1 MGGQRHS
8 AGRTWRVAAFS
19 VLLGLVA
26 RSAQANDINHKYE
39 DGESVV
45 VWVNKVGPWYNPQ
58 ESYPYYRLP
67 YCVPPMAEG
76 AKKKRPSGLGEILA
90 GNELRNGGID
100 IKFKVPEAKKALCT
114 TVLDEKKAALFRN
127 AVEQNYLANL
137 YVDDLPVYGPVGK
150 MVEGDSP
157 TKNEPRVY
165 LRQRYRIHYNE
176 NRIIRVVMELDDL
189 TAFAP
194 GDTLEF
200 SFEVEWEQSWTPFEK
215 RFEFYLDRTFFEH
228 DIHWFSIF
236 NSFMMVIFLCGLVS
250 LILVRTL
257 KNDFAK
263 YTADDDDLE
272 GPDSSLGEDSGWKQV
287 HGDVF
292 RAPKHLMV
300 FSAFFGTGCQLSVLV
315 LVVVLFALAGPL
327 HGDVYEERGEMV
339 STFIVCYALTSF
351 ISGYMS
357 GSYYRQFFTTPRAEQ
372 SSQWQK
378 TMILSVIL
386 VPSVVLP
393 VVFVLNLVAMHYNT
407 MNAIPFLAVL
417 KMALIWLFVSFP
429 LCVIGSMFGRHWGGK
444 GNFPCRVNS
453 IPRPIPE
460 GAWYSHPAVVVP
472 LAGILPFGSIFIEM
486 YFILTSLWGYMYYYV
501 YGFML
506 LVMGI
511 LVVVLVCNSIV
522 AVYFVLNAENYHWQ
536 WVSFLSA
543 GSTAVYVFLYSAYYL
558 WFKTHQNGFIQLS
571 FYFGYMGLFCS
582 ALAVM
587 CGSVGVMGSTVFVK
601 QIYRN
606 LKVD

>member
-1 MGGQRHS
+1 M
-8 AGRTWRVAAFS
+8 
-19 VLLGLVA
+19 
-26 RSAQANDINHKYE
+26 YE

-67 YCVPPMAEG
+67 YCVPHLAEG

-90 GNELRNGGID
+90 GNELRNSGID
-100 IKFKVPEAKKALCT
+100 IKFKGEQQHSHLASWG
-114 TVLDEKKAALFRN
+114 RS
-127 AVEQNYLANL
+127 VEENYLANI
-137 YVDDLPVYGPVGK
+137 YVDDLPMYGPVGK
-150 MVEGDSP
+150 MVELPSSIE
-157 TKNEPRVY
+157 KEARVY
-165 LRQRYRIHYNE
+165 LTQRYIIHYNE
-176 NRIIRVVMELDDL
+176 NRIIRVVLEMDNLKAL
-189 TAFAP
+189 TP
-194 GDTLEF
+194 GDSLDF
-200 SFEVEWEQSWTPFEK
+200 SFEVEWEVSDTPFDK
-215 RFEFYLDRTFFEH
+215 RFDFYLDPKFFEH
-228 DIHWFSIF
+228 QIHWFSIF
-236 NSFMMVIFLCGLVS
+236 NAFMMVIFLCGLVS

-263 YTADDDDLE
+263 V
-272 GPDSSLGEDSGWKQV
+272 SV

-315 LVVVLFALAGPL
+315 LVVVLFAIAGPL

-339 STFIVCYALTSF
+339 STFI
-351 ISGYMS
+351 
-357 GSYYRQFFTTPRAEQ
+357 
-372 SSQWQK
+372 WQK

-386 VPSVVLP
+386 VPAVVLP

-407 MNAIPFLAVL
+407 VNTIPFMAVL

-429 LCVIGSMFGRHWGGK
+429 LCVVGSMFGRHWGGK

-460 GAWYSHPAVVVP
+460 GAWYSQPSVVVP

-506 LVMGI
+506 LVMAI
-511 LVVVLVCNSIV
+511 LVVVLVCTSIV

-571 FYFGYMGLFCS
+571 FYFGYMGLFCA

-587 CGSVGVMGSTVFVK
+587 CGSIGVMGSTVFVK